1 MSQTYQTDCFNCLSQ
16 FDAIEAVWCSC
27 NPHKPTKVC
36 PFCMMCFCAAGDEF
50 RETFWTGAPKV
61 LEEERKTLAESR
73 MLIGDLL
80 VRAGAITTTQL
91 LEALKLQKQDG
102 KKRLGEI
109 LVDTGA
115 VDADRLELLLHS
127 QHTVMPVDLA
137 RARIDA
143 VLLRRL
149 GIEECLRDRV
159 VPLEAE
165 SFRDRYIMTLVMADP
180 SNTTLLD
187 RIQKE
192 TGCQV
197 IPATAPADAI
207 QQAIRAIFPE
217 GIEVAEPAVLSN
229 VRRADT
235 IVDDP
240 LCQKLLLV
248 AIRRRASHMHIFER
262 AGEPALHYRIDGNLF
277 HDRSCSPS
285 DTAAARDA
293 FRKAAGL
300 DVRNAPPAGRAILPW
315 RGLEYGL
322 IIRNRSG
329 PQGSEQFSVKLL
341 DPIGFPPRLDELGFP
356 SDLVDAVRENLK
368 RETGLIIVSSPPYS
382 GGSST
387 TWALAM
393 DILSQDRSLA
403 LLESPCALRLEGT
416 IQEEFWPERPDT
428 FTPALERIIETGSRV
443 LAVTSAGGLG
453 WVRSHPRLPRGR
465 LVIGRVEAAGLIEAL
480 GVLQTIGFPPEALE
494 KNKTF
499 IVHQALVRKLCPACR
514 VEDLVPGV
522 ETGPEGLRR
531 SVTRRYRRGPG
542 CGVCGPTTGVRGRHP
557 VAHSLEIN
565 AEVAAALMTEDRNV
579 IVEACRQAGLK
590 SLREVAEVAI
600 TEGLIDEEDLTARPR
615 TSAAA
620 GTPPAATV

>member
-36 PFCMMCFCAAGDEF
+36 PFCMGCFCAAGDEF
-50 RETFWTGAPKV
+50 RETFWKGAPRV

-80 VRAGAITTTQL
+80 VRAGTITTTQL
-91 LEALKLQKQDG
+91 LDALKLQKQDG
-102 KKRLGEI
+102 RRLGEI

-115 VDADRLELLLHS
+115 VDAERLELLLHS

-143 VLLRRL
+143 MLLRRI
-149 GIEECLRDRV
+149 GIEDCLRDRII
-159 VPLEAE
+159 PLEAE

-180 SNTTLLD
+180 SNSALLD

-197 IPATAPADAI
+197 IPAVAPADAI

-217 GIEVAEPAVLSN
+217 GVEVHAEPVIFS
-229 VRRADT
+229 VRRPDT
-235 IVDDP
+235 IVEDP

-248 AIRRRASHMHIFER
+248 AIRRRASHLHIFER
-262 AGEPALHYRIDGNLF
+262 AGEPALHYRIDGSLF
-277 HDRSCSPS
+277 HDRSCSPR
-285 DTAAARDA
+285 DTAAAREA
-293 FRKAAGL
+293 FRKVAGL
-300 DVRNAPPAGRAILPW
+300 DVRGSPPAGRGILPW

-322 IIRNRSG
+322 IIRHRSG
-329 PQGSEQFSVKLL
+329 PQGIEQFSVKLL
-341 DPIGFPPRLDELGFP
+341 DPIAFPPRLDEIGLS

-368 RETGLIIVSSPPYS
+368 RETGLIIISSPPYA

-387 TWALAM
+387 TWGLAM

-403 LLESPCALRLEGT
+403 LLESPCALRLDGT
-416 IQEEFWPERPDT
+416 TQEEFWPERPDT
-428 FTPALERIIETGSRV
+428 FMPALERVIEAGSRV
-443 LAVTSAGGLG
+443 LVVTSAGGLG

-465 LVIGRVEAAGLIEAL
+465 LVIGRVEAAGLVEAL

-499 IVHQALVRKLCPACR
+499 ILHQTLLRRLCPSCR
-514 VEDLVPGV
+514 VEDLLPSV
-522 ETGPEGLRR
+522 ESGPEGPRR
-531 SVTRRYRRGPG
+531 AMTRLYHRGPG
-542 CGVCGPTTGVRGRHP
+542 CGVCGPTAGVRGRHP
-557 VAHSLEIN
+557 VAHALEVT
-565 AEVAAALMTEDRNV
+565 AEVAAALATEDRTV
-579 IVEACRQAGLK
+579 LMDACRQAGLR
-590 SLREVAEVAI
+590 SLREVAEAAI
-600 TEGLIDEEDLTARPR
+600 AEGLVDEVELGAWPR
-615 TSAAA
+615 AT
-620 GTPPAATV
+620 AATGSNPTTAA

>member
-1 MSQTYQTDCFNCLSQ
+1 VSQTYETDCFNCLSQ

-27 NPHKPTKVC
+27 NPHRPTKVC
-36 PFCMMCFCAAGDEF
+36 PFCMGCFCAAGDEF
-50 RETFWTGAPKV
+50 RETFWKTAPPV
-61 LEEERKTLAESR
+61 LAEERKTLAESR

-80 VRAGAITTTQL
+80 VRAGAINTTQL
-91 LEALKLQKQDG
+91 LDALKIQKQNG
-102 KKRLGEI
+102 KRLGEI

-115 VDADRLELLLHS
+115 VDAHRLETLLHS
-127 QHTVMPVDLA
+127 QHTVIPVDLS

-143 VLLRRL
+143 MLLRRL
-149 GIEECLRDRV
+149 GIEECLRDRI

-180 SNTTLLD
+180 SNTALLD

-192 TGCQV
+192 TGCQA
-197 IPATAPADAI
+197 IPAVAPADAI

-217 GIEVAEPAVLSN
+217 GVEVQAEPVISN
-229 VRRADT
+229 VRRPDT

-240 LCQKLLLV
+240 LCQKLLMV
-248 AIRRRASHMHIFER
+248 AIRRRASHLHIFER
-262 AGEPALHYRIDGNLF
+262 AGEPALHYRIDGSLF
-277 HDRSCSPS
+277 HDRSCSPR

-293 FRKAAGL
+293 FRKIADL
-300 DVRNAPPAGRAILPW
+300 DVRGSPPAGRGILPW

-322 IIRNRSG
+322 IIRHRSG

-341 DPIGFPPRLDELGFP
+341 DPIGFPPQLDEIGLP
-356 SDLVDAVRENLK
+356 TELVDAVRESLK
-368 RETGLIIVSSPPYS
+368 RETGLIIVSSPPWS

-387 TWALAM
+387 TWGLAM

-416 IQEEFWPERPDT
+416 TQEEFWPERPDT
-428 FTPALERIIETGSRV
+428 FGPALERVIEAGARV

-465 LVIGRVEAAGLIEAL
+465 LVIGRVEAAGLVEAL
-480 GVLQTIGFPPEALE
+480 GILMTIGFPPEALE

-499 IVHQALVRKLCPACR
+499 ILHQTLLRKLCPSCR
-514 VEDLVPGV
+514 VEELLTSI

-531 SVTRRYRRGPG
+531 AATPRFHRGPG
-542 CGVCGPTTGVRGRHP
+542 CAVCGPTPGVRGRYP
-557 VAHSLEIN
+557 VAHALEVT
-565 AEVAAALMTEDRNV
+565 AEIAAALATEDRAALMK
-579 IVEACRQAGLK
+579 ACRQAGLR
-590 SLREVAEVAI
+590 SLREVAEAAI
-600 TEGLIDEEDLTARPR
+600 AEGLVDEEEIAPRPR
-615 TSAAA
+615 AAS
-620 GTPPAATV
+620 GTGSKPASQA